1 MPYTKRPSA
10 PILFA
15 VFLLIAGCAALH
27 PESRE
32 PLLSGDG
39 KISADIAAQSHSG
52 SYYYYLAAQRMI
64 KNHDISGAARFLEQ
78 AVSRDPET
86 VLLKQELALV
96 YLQTDRKEDALA
108 LCEEILEIRPGH
120 VEALIIAGSIRQS
133 MGDIETSRALYERVI
148 ENAPDRKNIYLVLG
162 RLYLQD
168 GLHDDAADVF
178 QRLVE
183 QFPDAYVGYYYL
195 GMAFAESGDKDRAI
209 AAFSRAVEIEPGF
222 VEARFEL
229 INIYD
234 DMDDRDKVIDIYE
247 DIVNDDPDDISAAIA
262 LGLLYLKNDYEW
274 KADALF
280 ERLGL
285 MAGIDRSVIDIV
297 VQDLISQNRYEE
309 AVSVIEGMLKGL
321 PEDDDLHYLGGIS
334 EFLIENFD
342 GALSHLRRVGVESRF
357 YVDAVLQKAV
367 IYNRKKERISGIRV
381 LEEAFEKAEKFRA
394 PDRTRIVRFLGAF
407 YIDAANF
414 QGAIGVLKQAVEMD
428 PDNTDLHY
436 DLGVAYDKS
445 GDPEK
450 TIAQMK
456 MIIDMDPEHADA
468 LNYLGYTYTL
478 EGVHLDEAESLI
490 RRALEI
496 KPDSGYILDS
506 MGWVYFKKGDIERA
520 VSYLEMAVA
529 VRPEDPEILEHL
541 GDAYREQS
549 RMDEA
554 LEVYKRALAAFEAN
568 DAGNNAEKSE
578 DRLKIKKKIEAL
590 KNR

>member
-1 MPYTKRPSA
+1 MPYTKRLPA

-15 VFLLIAGCAALH
+15 VFLLIAGCAFLH
-27 PESRE
+27 QESRE
-32 PLLSGDG
+32 TRLH
-39 KISADIAAQSHSG
+39 ADNAAVAADAFHIPSG

-64 KNHDISGAARFLEQ
+64 KKHEMSGAVRFLEE
-78 AVSRDPET
+78 AVLQDPET

-96 YLQTDRKEDALA
+96 YIQAGRKDDALA

-133 MGDIETSRALYERVI
+133 MGDIEAARTLYERVI

-162 RLYLQD
+162 RLYFQD
-168 GLHDDAADVF
+168 DLHADAVNVF

-183 QFPDAYVGYYYL
+183 RFPDAYVGYYYL
-195 GMAFAESGDKDRAI
+195 GMAFAGSGDKDRAI

-222 VEARFEL
+222 AEARFEL

-234 DMDDRDKVIDIYE
+234 DMDDRDKIIDIYE
-247 DIVNDDPDDISAAIA
+247 DIVRDDPDDISAAIA

-285 MAGIDRSVIDIV
+285 MAGIDRSVIDTV

-321 PEDDDLHYLGGIS
+321 PEDDDLHYLAGIS
-334 EFLIENFD
+334 EYLIDNFD
-342 GALSHLRRVGVESRF
+342 GALFHLRRVGLESRF

-367 IYNRKKERISGIRV
+367 IYNREKQRMSGIRV
-381 LEEAFEKAEKFRA
+381 LEEAFENAEKFRE
-394 PDRTRIVRFLGAF
+394 PDRIRVARFLGAF
-407 YIDAANF
+407 YIDEADF
-414 QGAIGVLKQAVEMD
+414 QGAIGVLTQAVEMD

-445 GDPEK
+445 GDPEN

-456 MIIDMDPEHADA
+456 RIIHMDPEHADA
-468 LNYLGYTYTL
+468 LNYLGYTYAL
-478 EGVHLDEAESLI
+478 EGIHLEEAESLI

-520 VSYLEMAVA
+520 VSYLEKAVEI
-529 VRPEDPEILEHL
+529 RPEDPEILDHL
-541 GDAYREQS
+541 GDAYREQG
-549 RMDEA
+549 RMEDA
-554 LEVYKRALAAFEAN
+554 LAVYRRALAALEAN
-568 DAGNNAEKSE
+568 DEHAPAKNNE
-578 DRLKIKKKIEAL
+578 DRLKIEKKIEAL